1 MIKRIV
7 IVSMLL
13 MLVFTVSPAWA
24 ASAFPDIDGHWAED
38 EITYLAGQGLV
49 SGFPDGTFK
58 PSETVTRAQVAAVV
72 AGQLGL
78 DPEPAAFPDVPSTH
92 WANEAIGALVD
103 EGIMSGY
110 PNGTFQPSNPMT
122 RAEVAVVLTNA
133 YGYTATS
140 SVSSFADVSVS
151 FWAFG
156 NIQALYDNYITIG
169 YPDGTYKP
177 SNTMTRA
184 EFSIFMAK
192 SLNPVFVQPT
202 MLTAMAADVAELLQ
216 NEDMA
221 ALAALAH
228 PTDGIRFSP
237 YTWVENNH
245 QVFSAA
251 ALPNLLSDNSV
262 YFWGIEDGTGDN
274 IDKTPQEYFDRFV
287 TARDFT
293 SPDDIQYNTVVAR
306 GSLLNNIPTFYPNAL
321 FVEFYVVGTAQFGG
335 LDWRSQYI
343 VMEEYNGD
351 WYVVAI
357 VNGEWTT

>member
-1 MIKRIV
+1 MFKRIAILTV
-7 IVSMLL
+7 LFL
-13 MLVFTVSPAWA
+13 FTLSLSPALA
-24 ASAFPDIDGHWAED
+24 QSAFPDIAGHWAED
-38 EITYLAGQGLV
+38 QITYLANQGLV
-49 SGFPDGTFK
+49 SGFPDGTFG
-58 PSETVTRAQVAAVV
+58 PSETVTRAQVAVV
-72 AGQLGL
+72 VSGQLGL
-78 DPEPAAFPDVPSTH
+78 DPEQAAFPDVPATH
-92 WANEAIGALVD
+92 WASDAIGALAD
-103 EGIMSGY
+103 AGIMGGY
-110 PNGTFQPSNPMT
+110 PDGTFQPSNPMT
-122 RAEVAVVLTNA
+122 RAEVAVVLSNA

-140 SVSSFADVSVS
+140 SGSSFADVPTAH
-151 FWAFG
+151 WAFG

-169 YPDGTYKP
+169 YPDGTYRP
-177 SNTMTRA
+177 ANTMTRA

-192 SLNPVFVQPT
+192 AINPVFVQPT
-202 MLTAMAADVAELLQ
+202 LLTAMAADVAQILQ

-221 ALAALAH
+221 ALSALAH

-306 GSLLNNIPTFYPNAL
+306 GSLLNNIPTFYPNAI
-321 FVEFYVVGTAQFGG
+321 FVEFYVEGTAQFGG